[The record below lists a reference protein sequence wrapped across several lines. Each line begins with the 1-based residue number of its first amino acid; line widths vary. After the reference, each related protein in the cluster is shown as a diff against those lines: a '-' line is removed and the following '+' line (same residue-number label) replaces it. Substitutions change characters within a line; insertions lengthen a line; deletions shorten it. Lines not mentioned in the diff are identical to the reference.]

1 MVEEQKDTRQKL
13 LDAAENLFADNGLE
27 AVSIRDIATA
37 AEVNV
42 AAVNY
47 HFQGKDNLYVEVLR
61 QVMKRKQSRYVEA
74 LNQEMAQGSFDLEYL
89 LRTFYRSHFE
99 DTLKHRSGG
108 NFLKLLVREVHHGS
122 TVSIPLMKEFIFP
135 MWEHLAGA
143 IMKAVPALSEDQIHW
158 IIGSLHGQ
166 LIHFTMR
173 WHKSQCS
180 CPHDTAPQ
188 TVQELFPS
196 LADDVDTYIDRAVDH
211 ITRFSV
217 AGIEAMA
224 AGAPSKEGTR

>member
-1 MVEEQKDTRQKL
+1 MAEEQKDTRQKL

-27 AVSIRDIATA
+27 AVSIRDIATE

-47 HFQGKDNLYVEVLR
+47 HFQGKDKLYQEVLR
-61 QVMKRKQSRYVEA
+61 QVMNRKQTRYVEA
-74 LNQEMAQGSFDLEYL
+74 LNQKMANGPADLEHQL
-89 LRTFYRSHFE
+89 QTFYRTHFE

-108 NFLKLLVREVHHGS
+108 NFLKLLVREIHHGS
-122 TVSIPLMKEFIFP
+122 PLSIAPMKEFILP
-135 MWEHLAGA
+135 MWEHLGLA
-143 IMKAVPALSEDQIHW
+143 IKKAIPSLSQDQLLW
-158 IIGSLHGQ
+158 ILGSLHGQ

-173 WHKSQCS
+173 WHKSQFS
-180 CPHDTAPQ
+180 CPHDSAPQ
-188 TVQELFPS
+188 VVQELFPS

-217 AGIEAMA
+217 AGIEAIA
-224 AGAPSKEGTR
+224 AGDQSEEGTR